1 MNKLIALLATLVF
14 ASWTSTASAYLPLI
28 DNQPITFKSCPIGKP
43 VSTESWFGRIGSMDV
58 RCVVDGVD
66 VVYTVTVPPGCENGG
81 CGLILDNHGMS
92 MNAAQ
97 QNAGTKLR
105 EHGWVA
111 ERFGAPTPF
120 IVVQPNLTD
129 LFDRESLIDVES
141 VVGGAYLNEV
151 PNLTYFVNHMI
162 DVYQVDTN
170 RTHMYG
176 FSRGGRTVSQFYCD
190 LGRSQLFA
198 SYAVGGMDLECAID
212 KPMMLIVGDGDTAA
226 PTGIV
231 DAEAQ
236 FLSQSG
242 VTTTAL
248 VNDPG
253 YSTPNWVFTWGGL
266 QRKGRHHHL
275 RHTVGDVIFET
286 IRHSGSTIPLF
297 GHCHAADEYNG
308 WIVCYA
314 NMETGRKL
322 VEFFI
327 QNPR

>member
-1 MNKLIALLATLVF
+1 MNKLTLMLFSLVLMAL
-14 ASWTSTASAYLPLI
+14 SHSASAYLPLV
-28 DNQPITFKSCPIGKP
+28 DNQPITFKSCPLGTP
-43 VSTESWFGRIGSMDV
+43 VSTESWWGRVGSMNV

-66 VVYTVTVPPGCENGG
+66 VVYTVTVPPGCERGG

-129 LFDRESLIDVES
+129 LFDRQTLIDIES
-141 VVGGAYLNEV
+141 VVGGAYLNEL
-151 PNLTYFVNHMI
+151 PNLVYFVNHMI
-162 DVYQVDTN
+162 DVYRVDTN

-176 FSRGGRTVSQFYCD
+176 FSRGGKTVNAIYCD
-190 LGRSQLFA
+190 MGLRQLFA
-198 SYAVGGMDLECAID
+198 SYAVGGMDLECPVD
-212 KPMMLIVGDGDTAA
+212 KPLMLIIGDGDFAA
-226 PTGIV
+226 PNGI
-231 DAEAQ
+231 AEAEAA
-236 FLSQSG
+236 FLSQGG
-242 VTTTAL
+242 VTTRAI

-253 YSTPNWVFTWGGL
+253 YSSPDWVWTWGGL

-275 RHTVGDVIFET
+275 RFKANGRKLET
-286 IRHSGSTIPLF
+286 IRHSGSTLPLG

-308 WIVCYA
+308 WIVCNA

-322 VEFFI
+322 VKFFI
-327 QNPR
+327 KNPR

>member
-1 MNKLIALLATLVF
+1 MNKLISMLMPLLLAGL
-14 ASWTSTASAYLPLI
+14 SSTATAYLPLV
-28 DNQPITFKSCPIGKP
+28 DNQPLTLKSCPLGAP
-43 VSTESWFGRIGSMDV
+43 VSTESWFGRVGSMNV
-58 RCVVDGVD
+58 RCEVDGVD
-66 VVYTVTVPPGCENGG
+66 VVYTVTVPPGCEKGG

-105 EHGWVA
+105 QHGWVA
-111 ERFGAPTPF
+111 KNFGAPTPF

-129 LFDRESLIDVES
+129 LFDRQSIIDIES
-141 VVGGAYLNEV
+141 VVGGAYLNELA
-151 PNLTYFVNHMI
+151 NLRYFINHMI
-162 DVYQVDTN
+162 DVYRVDTN

-176 FSRGGRTVSQFYCD
+176 FSRGGKTANAFYCD
-190 LGRSQLFA
+190 IGSSQLFA

-212 KPMMLIVGDGDTAA
+212 KPMMLIIGDGDFAA
-226 PTGIV
+226 PNGI
-231 DAEAQ
+231 AEAEAA
-236 FLSQSG
+236 FLAQGG
-242 VTTTAL
+242 VTTRAI

-253 YSTPNWVFTWGGL
+253 YSSPNWVFTWSGL

-275 RHTVGDVIFET
+275 RFTANGRKLET
-286 IRHSGSTIPLF
+286 IRHSGSTLPLF
-297 GHCHAADEYNG
+297 GHCHAANEYNS

-322 VEFFI
+322 VDFFI

>member
-1 MNKLIALLATLVF
+1 MKKLTLLLAALTLTVL
-14 ASWTSTASAYLPLI
+14 SPMASAYLPLI
-28 DNQPITFKSCPIGKP
+28 DNQPITFRSCPLGQP
-43 VSTESWFGRIGSMDV
+43 VSTESWFGRVGSMNV
-58 RCVVDGVD
+58 RCEVNGID
-66 VVYTVTVPPGCENGG
+66 VVYTVTVPPGCEKGG

-105 EHGWVA
+105 QHGWVA
-111 ERFGAPTPF
+111 KNFGAPTPF

-129 LFDRESLIDVES
+129 LFDRNKLIDISS
-141 VVGGAYLNEV
+141 VVGGAYLNEL
-151 PNLTYFVNHMI
+151 PNLQYFINHMI

-176 FSRGGRTVSQFYCD
+176 FSRGGKTANAFYCD
-190 LGRSQLFA
+190 MGSSQLFA
-198 SYAVGGMDLECAID
+198 SYAVGGMDLDCAID
-212 KPMMLIVGDGDTAA
+212 KPMMLIIGDGDFAA
-226 PTGIV
+226 PNGI
-231 DAEAQ
+231 AEAEAA
-236 FLSQSG
+236 FLGQGG
-242 VTTTAL
+242 VTTRAI

-253 YSTPNWVFTWGGL
+253 YSRPNWVFTWSGL

-275 RHTVGDVIFET
+275 RFTAGDRLLET

-297 GHCHAADEYNG
+297 GHCHAANEYNS

-322 VEFFI
+322 IDFFI
-327 QNPR
+327 RNPR